1 MQEATYEQATAAL
14 KAGTTQIKI
23 ITEKEMAT
31 PTLMTSVEFIKF
43 LSGYCKDM
51 QEAES
56 PSERQKEVYQDVD
69 KMIQSY
75 LLDYKAAKR
84 LAKGQ
89 EEAMLE
95 AIAIDRRREFDSP
108 ESLLAHIW
116 KIASKP
122 PFFDSERISLSAIH
136 GFTSDYLNK
145 KGE

>member
-1 MQEATYEQATAAL
+1 MS
-14 KAGTTQIKI
+14 
-23 ITEKEMAT
+23 T
-31 PTLMTSVEFIKF
+31 PTLMTTVEFIRF

-56 PSERQKEVYQDVD
+56 PSDKQKQVYADVD

-84 LAKGQ
+84 LSREQ

-95 AIAIDRRREFDSP
+95 AVETDRRRAFEQP
-108 ESLLAHIW
+108 EELIAHIW

-122 PFFDSERISLSAIH
+122 PFFDSERVSLAAIH

-145 KGE
+145 